1 MALALECKICGGE
14 LDEPGG
20 LFFDTPDAGYKTIK
34 VHFCDSCT
42 KVLMRE
48 FDRVGDAVKKD
59 IIRLRES
66 EAYNDEVAVRVARER
81 GIKL

>member
-20 LFFDTPDAGYKTIK
+20 LFFDTPNGQSTALKL
-34 VHFCDSCT
+34 HFCVSCT
-42 KVLMRE
+42 EVLMRE
-48 FDRVGDAVKKD
+48 FTRVGDAVKKD
-59 IIRLRES
+59 MARLRAS
-66 EAYNDEVAVRVARER
+66 EEYNDEVAVRVARER